1 MTGPLYIGY
10 HFEISPIDPGS
21 EILIAELGFAG
32 FDSFIETP
40 KGVLAYIKKK
50 DHYSSIL
57 EDIQILKND
66 QFSINYHTE
75 EIKPQ
80 NWNAKWESNF
90 KPINVDNRCYV
101 RASFHSPGLV
111 DFDIVI
117 EPKMSFG
124 TGHHETTYMML
135 EYILDSDFN
144 NKTVLDMGCGTGV
157 LAILSEKKGA
167 VSIDAVDIDAWS
179 YQNTLENVK
188 GNSCHKI
195 KVSMGD
201 TNAIK
206 SKKFDIVMANINR
219 NVLLVD
225 IPVYS
230 ACLNP
235 KGFLFLSG
243 FYKRDL
249 PAIQEVCECLD
260 LRKESHIIRN
270 DWVAVK
276 YKSN

>member
-10 HFEISPIDPGS
+10 HFEISPTDPGS
-21 EILIAELGFAG
+21 EILMAELGFAG
-32 FDSFIETP
+32 FDSFVETP
-40 KGVLAYIKKK
+40 KGVLAYIQKK

-75 EIKPQ
+75 EIMPQ

-179 YQNTLENVK
+179 YQNTLENIK

-201 TNAIK
+201 THAIK
-206 SKKFDIVMANINR
+206 SKKFDIIMANINR
-219 NVLLVD
+219 NVLLID

-249 PAIQEVCECLD
+249 PSIQEVCESLD
-260 LRKESHIIRN
+260 LRKESQIIRN